1 MSYED
6 EMFIDAESLDVELLA
21 QPELVVR
28 YSTQL
33 AEAKAE
39 QALAKEALDYEK
51 AQIDF
56 KVREDPESFG
66 VVKVTENAINNA
78 VLMEASYRL
87 IQTEYNEATRNV
99 NILQGV
105 VYAINDRKSSLE
117 NLVKLHGQQ
126 YFAGPSVPHNLAELR
141 EEKRDEMH
149 HRIGKSMKRTTK
161 KK

>member
-6 EMFIDAESLDVELLA
+6 EMYIDENALDVELLE
-21 QPELVVR
+21 QPQLVVR

-39 QALAKEALDYEK
+39 QALAKEAIDYEK

-56 KVREDPESFG
+56 AVREDPDKFG
-66 VVKVTENAINNA
+66 IGKITENAINNA
-78 VLMEASYRL
+78 ILIEDSYRKL
-87 IQTEYNEATRNV
+87 LTKYNEATRHV

-149 HRIGKSMKRTTK
+149 HRIGKSMKRTIK